1 MGVGDHF
8 CNLESFM
15 NLVLGASSDG
25 FLDEHSDPWEVL
37 QDLQLKVSTRLYG
50 PSIHGR
56 GADDDSSWPV
66 ARVHVSHEVV
76 KRFEYARALVRR
88 HHE

>member
-37 QDLQLKVSTRLYG
+37 QDLQLKVSTRL
-50 PSIHGR
+50 
-56 GADDDSSWPV
+56 
-66 ARVHVSHEVV
+66 
-76 KRFEYARALVRR
+76 
-88 HHE
+88 